1 MEIKVDDKTS
11 LVLIDDSHADKVF
24 NLINSCRPYL
34 RQWLPWVDSSKS
46 IDNTRDFI
54 KFCRQCYENK
64 FGIDLCII
72 VDNSIAG
79 LISLHKIDHLNKSAT
94 IGYWLSDTFQGLGI
108 MTNACSKLTY
118 YCFATLELNRIE
130 IKCATDNLK
139 SQAIPERLK
148 FKKEGTLRQAEF
160 LNNKFVDQ
168 YLYATVRKD
177 WNCVG
182 HQQLYPTIPF

>member
-1 MEIKVDDKTS
+1 MEIKVDDKIS
-11 LVLIDDSHADKVF
+11 LVLIDDTHADKVF
-24 NLINSCRPYL
+24 NLINPCRPYL

-54 KFCRQCYENK
+54 KFCRQRYENK

-79 LISLHKIDHLNKSAT
+79 LISLHKIDHLNKITT
-94 IGYWLSDTFQGLGI
+94 IGYWLSDTFQGRGI
-108 MTNACSKLTY
+108 MTNACSKLIY

-177 WNCVG
+177 WNCAG
-182 HQQLYPTIPF
+182 HQQLYPTTPF